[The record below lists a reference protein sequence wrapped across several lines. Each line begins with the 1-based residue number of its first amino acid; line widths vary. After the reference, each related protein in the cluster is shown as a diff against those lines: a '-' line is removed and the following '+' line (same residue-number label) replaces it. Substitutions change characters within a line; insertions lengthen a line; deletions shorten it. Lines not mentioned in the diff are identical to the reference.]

1 MQSRFPMPV
10 VVLISGSGSNLQA
23 IIDGQKAGELPIDI
37 RAVLSNRAEVFG
49 LSRARAAGIETNVL
63 SHKDFDSRE
72 AYDRHLIALID
83 RHRPGL
89 VVLAGFMRILSRE
102 FVEHYQGRLINIHP
116 SLLPAFRGLDT
127 HERALASGVEQHG
140 CSVHFVT
147 PELDAGPVIVQAR
160 VPIEKGDTPATLA
173 ARVQI
178 QEHRIYP
185 LAVKW
190 IAEGRV
196 EMRDDGVYRDGVRQ
210 TSPPVIE
217 AGQPIEGGF

>member
-1 MQSRFPMPV
+1 MQAQPPMPV

-23 IIDGQKAGELPIDI
+23 IIDGQKTGALPIDI
-37 RAVLSNRAEVFG
+37 RAVFSNRADAYG
-49 LSRARAAGIETNVL
+49 LTRARNAGIEADVL
-63 SHKDFDSRE
+63 SHRDFASRDN
-72 AYDRHLIALID
+72 YDRQLIALID
-83 RHRPGL
+83 AHRPKL
-89 VVLAGFMRILSRE
+89 VILAGFMRILSQQ

-116 SLLPAFRGLDT
+116 SLLPAFRGLQT
-127 HERALASGVEQHG
+127 HERALAAGVKDHG

-160 VPIEKGDTPATLA
+160 VPIVSGDTPETLA

-210 TSPPVIE
+210 ESPPVLEPE
-217 AGQPIEGGF
+217 AMVEDC